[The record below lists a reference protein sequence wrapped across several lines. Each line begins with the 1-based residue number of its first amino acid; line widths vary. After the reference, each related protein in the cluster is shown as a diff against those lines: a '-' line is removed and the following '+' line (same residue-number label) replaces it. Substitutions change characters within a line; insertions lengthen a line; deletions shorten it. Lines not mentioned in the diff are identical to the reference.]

1 MSRSITSDSDSM
13 SSHSSY
19 RQRNKA
25 KTQPQKDNFHSD
37 VITCLLPLNKL
48 QFLASAS
55 LDRKI
60 ILWDTIENK
69 KKREY
74 KNYHKKGIVALDFNE
89 NLILLISGG
98 FDHEIFVWNPYIDS
112 PVHNLSGHAAP
123 IVSLKFVDN
132 PMHIV
137 SLDSDMTIKIWDSKK
152 FKCSDTMNVEEFE
165 EKKNFNPNGICLL
178 TKPLKIIVIG
188 KTLSF
193 LEYDR
198 NNNLTSA
205 DENVSICAKFI
216 PSNLT
221 LLTPVGN
228 KIKVWNLL
236 TGEVKKIFSNLSKT
250 DISTCNLDSRAKRF
264 MMGDLEGNVGVYNVN
279 NGA

>member
-1 MSRSITSDSDSM
+1 
-13 SSHSSY
+13 
-19 RQRNKA
+19 
-25 KTQPQKDNFHSD
+25 
-37 VITCLLPLNKL
+37 
-48 QFLASAS
+48 LASAS

-112 PVHNLSGHAAP
+112 PVHNLSGHASP
-123 IVSLKFVDN
+123 IVSLKFVNN

-137 SLDSDMTIKIWDSKK
+137 SLDADMTIKIWDSKK

-165 EKKNFNPNGICLL
+165 DKKNFNPNGICLL
-178 TKPLKIIVIG
+178 TKPLKLIVIG
-188 KTLSF
+188 KNMSF

-205 DENVSICAKFI
+205 DENVSICAQFI

-264 MMGDLEGNVGVYNVN
+264 MMGDLDGNVGVYNVN